1 MLYQIFFALGALIA
15 LLLVLICIFALYI
28 AHLRRKFAHIPS
40 APLTSFFSGHTK
52 DVIACRDAG
61 NPIHSLFLQWHI
73 EYGAIFV
80 CWFMHFPFI
89 VITDPEMVKDIL
101 VTSNLPKHF
110 LAYSA
115 LGYLFG
121 QRFLGNGLATNV
133 NNEVWKQRR
142 GLMNPA
148 FHRKYLKDL
157 MSSFNAT
164 ADLLISH
171 LGKMA
176 DGKTEVCILEQFG
189 HAALDIICKVAFGMD
204 VDVMSGKD
212 TTFRDAVSLSFEGV
226 HVSQMNPF
234 HKWNV
239 FQYLYQWRVV
249 KAVKFLRETGRKVIE
264 ARKHAMARG
273 EEVPDDILQRII
285 QQQESVPNFDIEDML
300 DDFVTFFIAGHE
312 TTASLL
318 SFCVLELGNHPEIVD
333 SLLEEIHDVLGP
345 KQHVAFDDLA
355 KLKQLGLV
363 LKETLRLYPPAAAG
377 SLRMCEKDAE
387 IGGYKIPAN
396 VPIMLSTFAS
406 SRSPKYWTKPEEFN
420 PYRFDDEEQ
429 LKSSHYN
436 YFPFSLGPRNCIGQ
450 NFAQIEAKVLLSRF
464 LQTFNFSLVPG
475 QSRDVHERVTLRPKD
490 GVMCTLTKRN

>member
-1 MLYQIFFALGALIA
+1 MLYQIFFALGALIT
-15 LLLVLICIFALYI
+15 LLLVFICIFALYV
-28 AHLRRKFAHIPS
+28 AHLRRKFSHIPS
-40 APLTSFFSGHTK
+40 APLTSFFSGHMK
-52 DVIACRDAG
+52 DVIACRNAG
-61 NPIHSLFLQWHI
+61 NTIHSLFLQWHM

-89 VITDPEMVKDIL
+89 VVTDPEMVKDIL
-101 VTSNLPKHF
+101 VASNLPKHF
-110 LAYSA
+110 LAYSD

-133 NNEVWKQRR
+133 DNENWKRRR
-142 GLMNPA
+142 GIMNPA

-157 MSSFNAT
+157 MISFNAT
-164 ADLLISH
+164 ADLLIAH

-176 DGKTEVCILEQFG
+176 DGKTEVCLLEQFG

-226 HVSQMNPF
+226 HVSQMSPF
-234 HKWNV
+234 HKWNI
-239 FQYLYQWRVV
+239 FQYPYQWRVV

-264 ARKHAMARG
+264 VRKHAMARG

-285 QQQESVPNFDIEDML
+285 QQQESVPDLEIEDML

-312 TTASLL
+312 TTAGLL
-318 SFCVLELGNHPEIVD
+318 SFCVLELGKHPEIVD
-333 SLLEEIHDVLGP
+333 SLLEEVHDVLGP
-345 KQHVAFDDLA
+345 KQQVAFDDLA
-355 KLKQLGLV
+355 KLHQLGLV
-363 LKETLRLYPPAAAG
+363 VKETLRLYPPAAAG
-377 SLRMCEKDAE
+377 SLRTCEKDGE
-387 IGGYKIPAN
+387 IGGYKVPAN

-406 SRSPKYWTKPEEFN
+406 SRSPKYWSKPEEFN
-420 PYRFDDEEQ
+420 PYRFDDEEE
-429 LKSSHYN
+429 LKRSHYN

-464 LQTFNFSLVPG
+464 LQTFKFSLVPG
-475 QSRDVHERVTLRPKD
+475 QSRDILERVSLRPKD
-490 GVMCTLTKRN
+490 GVMCTLTRRN

>member
-1 MLYQIFFALGALIA
+1 MLYEIFFALGALIT
-15 LLLVLICIFALYI
+15 LLLVFICIFALYV
-28 AHLRRKFAHIPS
+28 AHLRRKFVHIPS
-40 APLTSFFSGHTK
+40 APLTSFFSGHMK
-52 DVIACRDAG
+52 DVIACRNAG
-61 NPIHSLFLQWHI
+61 NTIHSLFLQWHM

-89 VITDPEMVKDIL
+89 VVTDPEMVKDIL
-101 VTSNLPKHF
+101 VASNLPKHF
-110 LAYSA
+110 LAYSD

-133 NNEVWKQRR
+133 DNENWKRRR
-142 GLMNPA
+142 GIMNPA

-157 MSSFNAT
+157 MISFNAT
-164 ADLLISH
+164 ADLLIAH

-176 DGKTEVCILEQFG
+176 DGKTEVCLLEQFG

-226 HVSQMNPF
+226 HVSQMSPF
-234 HKWNV
+234 HKWNI
-239 FQYLYQWRVV
+239 FQYPYQWRVV

-264 ARKHAMARG
+264 VRKHAMARG

-285 QQQESVPNFDIEDML
+285 QQQESVPDLEIEDML

-318 SFCVLELGNHPEIVD
+318 SFCVLELGKHPEIVD
-333 SLLEEIHDVLGP
+333 SLLEEVHDVLGP
-345 KQHVAFDDLA
+345 KQQVAFDDLA
-355 KLKQLGLV
+355 KLHQLGL
-363 LKETLRLYPPAAAG
+363 
-377 SLRMCEKDAE
+377 
-387 IGGYKIPAN
+387 
-396 VPIMLSTFAS
+396 LSTFAS
-406 SRSPKYWTKPEEFN
+406 SRSTKYWSKPEEFN
-420 PYRFDDEEQ
+420 PYRFDDEEE
-429 LKSSHYN
+429 LKRSHYN

-464 LQTFNFSLVPG
+464 LQTFKFSLVPG
-475 QSRDVHERVTLRPKD
+475 QSRDILERVSLRPKD
-490 GVMCTLTKRN
+490 GVMCTLTRRN